1 MGAQKVYD
9 QGNIWF
15 FSEVNRDKN
24 REIKQDKNV
33 QLFFS
38 HPGKTTYLVV
48 NGEAEVIIDKN
59 KTDELATSFA
69 KIWFKEGNDDPN
81 ISIIKVKPNTSYY
94 WDTDGNKMIN
104 FFKMIG
110 SVVTGTNLVNGMQG

>member
-33 QLFFS
+33 
-38 HPGKTTYLVV
+38 
-48 NGEAEVIIDKN
+48 
-59 KTDELATSFA
+59 
-69 KIWFKEGNDDPN
+69 
-81 ISIIKVKPNTSYY
+81 
-94 WDTDGNKMIN
+94 
-104 FFKMIG
+104 
-110 SVVTGTNLVNGMQG
+110 